1 MGAMPQNWRAG
12 GVRPGRRLDGAAL
25 GVGALLRGVGAGLV
39 LAGGLLLS
47 SLAAQD
53 VAPEP
58 ATPVHELPAQ
68 NAAVEALLAPVE
80 AENARLSGLLTGPEG
95 LDGEVGRL
103 EDRLAQ
109 VEQRLADLH
118 SDRERIEA
126 RVRAAGKTQSVGV
139 VLWRA
144 QSRIQT
150 DFDQEQHELDALE
163 RRASELQLQLV
174 EFSDLRQELDDL
186 EVAVQRVAS
195 DWPAGT
201 SSEDVAA
208 ASSAVRSLLVER
220 RQLLESLVASA
231 GVTADALLE
240 LEHRQLD
247 LVNASEAFRAYL
259 EEHAVWL
266 RSATPLG
273 EYHPREFV
281 VDVGQALIWILSP
294 GRWGSLLAT
303 LGEDARRHWVLAA
316 SCLLPIGLLLA
327 ARRRLVRRLERLAD
341 EVGRPET
348 DTFERSLAATVCT
361 LALCA
366 PWPLLAWLVSWRLA
380 GTPQAGEFE
389 RAVSMGLAFVA
400 RQSLIL
406 MFIREACRPAGLGDA
421 HFGWSPALRQD
432 LRRAAR
438 RLLTLWLP
446 CVFVV
451 ATLALSGQHTWS
463 ESLGRV
469 LFTVSCIV
477 LAAVLARLLR
487 IGGAAWSALEARGRT
502 GWLWT
507 FRHALRWTIIL
518 LPVAL
523 AVLSL
528 TGFYYTAMTVL
539 RRLLATLGLAA
550 VLAVLHALLLRW
562 LRLVRRRLLTDK
574 RNLRR
579 QAALA
584 AGEERQAAALAEA
597 AAVDVKEV
605 NEQTRSLLRTAVVL
619 ALLVG
624 GWMIWVDVFP
634 ALSMLDEVTLWHHRV
649 NETRPMLGDDGRPQ
663 LDLSGQSVVGNVSV
677 ERPVSL
683 MDLLTALLVGV
694 VVLVSARNVRGL
706 LEVSVLRWL
715 PISAPARYAAS
726 TLASYLMLLA
736 GIVGVFGALGV
747 AWSDVQWLAA
757 AATVGLGFGLQ
768 EIVANF
774 VAGVILL
781 LERPIRVGDMV
792 TVGGVSGTVSRIRM
806 RATTITDWDRREL
819 LVPNKEFIT
828 GQVVNWTL
836 SDTVL
841 RVVVKVGVAYGSDT
855 GRVCAILLQIGRE
868 NPLVLQQPEPQ
879 VCFDS
884 FGDSTLN
891 FELRVFVDA
900 PSSLAEVR
908 HALNLAIDRAFR
920 EAAIEI
926 AFPQRD
932 IHVRS
937 LPAGWSA
944 PGSG

>member
-1 MGAMPQNWRAG
+1 MRATPLNWRAS
-12 GVRPGRRLDGAAL
+12 VRS
-25 GVGALLRGVGAGLV
+25 GAGLV

-47 SLAAQD
+47 PLTAQD
-53 VAPEP
+53 PAPEP
-58 ATPVHELPAQ
+58 AATVQEAPAPSDAAESAPPQ
-68 NAAVEALLAPVE
+68 NATVKALLAPVE

-103 EDRLAQ
+103 EARRARVEERLA
-109 VEQRLADLH
+109 ALH

-144 QSRIQT
+144 QARIQT
-150 DFDQEQHELDALE
+150 EFDHEQHELDALQ
-163 RRASELQLQLV
+163 RRASERQLQLV
-174 EFSDLRQELDDL
+174 ELSDFRQELDDL
-186 EVAVQRVAS
+186 EVQVQRVAS
-195 DWPAGT
+195 GWSAST

-208 ASSAVRSLLVER
+208 ARSAVRSLLVER
-220 RQLLESLVASA
+220 RQLLDSLVASA
-231 GVTADALLE
+231 GVTSDALLE
-240 LEHRQLD
+240 LERRQLD
-247 LVNASEAFRAYL
+247 LVIASEAFRDYL

-266 RSATPLG
+266 RSATPLS
-273 EYHPREFV
+273 EYNPGEFV
-281 VDVGQALIWILSP
+281 TGAGQALAWILSP
-294 GRWGSLLAT
+294 VRWGSLLAT
-303 LGEDARRHWVLAA
+303 LGEDARRHWVLTA

-327 ARRRLVRRLERLAD
+327 ARRRMVRSLERLAAD
-341 EVGRPET
+341 VCRPET
-348 DTFERSLAATVCT
+348 DTIGRSLEATLFTV
-361 LALCA
+361 LLCA
-366 PWPLLAWLVSWRLA
+366 PWPLLAWLISWRLIDEPPV
-380 GTPQAGEFE
+380 GDLE
-389 RAVSMGLAFVA
+389 RAVSMGLVFVV
-400 RQSLIL
+400 RHSLVLI
-406 MFIREACRPAGLGDA
+406 FIHEACRPAGLGDA
-421 HFGWSPALRQD
+421 HFGWSPALRHD
-432 LRRAAR
+432 LRRASR
-438 RLLTLWLP
+438 RLLALWLP

-451 ATLALSGQHTWS
+451 STLALSGQHAWS

-469 LFTVSCIV
+469 LFTASCIV

-507 FRHALRWTIIL
+507 FRHALRWTIIV

-539 RRLLATLGLAA
+539 RRLLATLALAA
-550 VLAVLHALLLRW
+550 VLGVLHALLLRW

-584 AGEERQAAALAEA
+584 AGEEQQAAALAEA

-605 NEQTRSLLRTAVVL
+605 NEQTRALLRTAVVI

-624 GWMIWVDVFP
+624 GWTIWVDVFP
-634 ALSMLDEVTLWHHRV
+634 ALTLLDEVTLWHHQV

-663 LDLSGQSVVGNVSV
+663 LDASGQPVVGSVAV

-683 MDLLTALLVGV
+683 MDLLSALFVGV
-694 VVLVSARNVRGL
+694 AVLVSARNVRGL

-715 PISAPARYAAS
+715 PISAPARYAIS
-726 TLASYLMLLA
+726 TLASYLMMVGGVV
-736 GIVGVFGALGV
+736 GIFFALGV

-781 LERPIRVGDMV
+781 LERPIRVGDTI
-792 TVGGVSGTVSRIRM
+792 TVGGVSGTVSRIHM
-806 RATTITDWDRREL
+806 RATTITDADRREL

-841 RVVVKVGVAYGSDT
+841 RAVVKVGVACGSDT
-855 GRVCAILLQIGRE
+855 GRVCSLLLRIGRE
-868 NPLVLQQPEPQ
+868 NPLVLEQPEPQ
-879 VCFDS
+879 VSFDT

-891 FELRVFVDA
+891 FELRVFVDSPIA
-900 PSSLAEVR
+900 QGQVR
-908 HALNLAIDRAFR
+908 HELNLAIDRAFR
-920 EAAIEI
+920 EAGIEL

-937 LPAGWSA
+937 LPAGWNA
-944 PGSG
+944 PGA